1 MGHDFTMNDRIKG
14 SKRGLKTRQKKAQIN
29 YENKLIDTL
38 QKKEIDRANDIY
50 RKGKLFEL
58 LNNLPENQKK
68 KYFVK
73 KKEVNENLNLVLQK
87 IFNISLNKDKD
98 NNAKQLDSINSGI

>member
-1 MGHDFTMNDRIKG
+1 MGHDFTLNDRIKG

-38 QKKEIDRANDIY
+38 QKKEIDKANDIY

-68 KYFVK
+68 KYIVQ

-87 IFNISLNKDKD
+87 IFNITLNKD
-98 NNAKQLDSINSGI
+98 